1 MFQFHIYMNIN
12 IVSVF
17 LFTSQMLLRRDFMFY
32 SSDLFVTGSSRNN
45 EHTYPAWLIDER
57 YNQCD
62 NFTKDFKD
70 ILTSSFFHFGNL
82 FKKGLAK

>member
-17 LFTSQMLLRRDFMFY
+17 LFTSKMWLRRDIMLY
-32 SSDLFVTGSSRNN
+32 SSDLFVTGSTGNN
-45 EHTYPAWLIDER
+45 EYTYPTWLIDEH

-62 NFTKDFKD
+62 NFTKDFKN

-82 FKKGLAK
+82 FKKGIAK